1 MELYNT
7 IFTNP
12 NNPDFGLANTDS
24 WKNSYHGVQDLVESD
39 PSTCV
44 EADRCRATVRSILI
58 HGTGDLFLSWLLA
71 AFVPWTQPG
80 ARSQSA
86 AGQKPPPPAAAIVVK
101 EGLRADNKVL
111 RVVQGAV
118 IHAGDISSLKEKVTQ
133 AQAEGA
139 EMSMGPRRDVLGMAV
154 RRWGQDWRL
163 HAMLALLIEL
173 GEVPDTRHGSSAIFP
188 EGGALTDT
196 LKTEAGSLSDSQH
209 FSHDSKTL
217 TCWMRICSNR

>member
-24 WKNSYHGVQDLVESD
+24 WAKSYSGVQDLVESN

-44 EADRCRATVRSILI
+44 EGKATVRGILI
-58 HGTGDLFLSWLLA
+58 NGTSDLFLSWLLA

-80 ARSQSA
+80 GQTQSA
-86 AGQKPPPPAAAIVVK
+86 AGQKAPPPAAAIVVK
-101 EGLRADNKVL
+101 EGLKADNKVL

-118 IHAGDISSLKEKVTQ
+118 MHARDISLLKEKVTQ

-139 EMSMGPRRDVLGMAV
+139 EMRMGPRRDVLGMAV

-163 HAMLALLIEL
+163 HAVLALLIEL
-173 GEVPDTRHGSSAIFP
+173 GEVPDTEHGSSAIFP
-188 EGGALTDT
+188 ESRALTDT
-196 LKTEAGSLSDSQH
+196 LKTGARSLSGSQH
-209 FSHDSKTL
+209 FSHDSKT
-217 TCWMRICSNR
+217 